1 MIRRSTARYFV
12 RPSDITFIVLPL
24 IKGYIA
30 ALRRRKPV
38 SEHAVLDLATVLV
51 TRTTPLFLVAVALWV
66 GSMPLDMPP
75 HIHCIFGRALLLM
88 WWLQVGIWAVAAA
101 SYFIDR
107 KRGAHVDRGF
117 GGSLDIIHFVARLL
131 IWALVLLV
139 ALDKDMGTV
148 ERIGVKSTRLRSID
162 GEQIIVSNAD
172 LLKAR
177 VHNFGRMYERR
188 VLFTISVRYETP
200 VATVRE
206 IAALLA
212 GIVREQKRVRLDHS
226 HFARYGDFALIY
238 EVVYFVLDPD
248 FNFYMDVQQA
258 LNIRILEEFEKRGIV
273 FSYRER
279 QPAAHARRAG
289 PTGSRLTAS
298 PPQRTSTLAWGGLG
312 GKAFSGP
319 SRTGCPR
326 RSLQGRIHGVPENA
340 FPPKPPHATTDAL
353 ARATRSA
360 RERCVL
366 RVLARA
372 QRADQLAHAACIRA
386 RAGTRRCPR

>member
-1 MIRRSTARYFV
+1 MEFLGNSVLDWLFALAAFV
-12 RPSDITFIVLPL
+12 VTFTVLPL

-75 HIHCIFGRALLLM
+75 HIHRIFGRALLLM

-139 ALDKDMGTV
+139 ALDNLGIEVTTLVAGLGIGGIAVALAVQNVLGDLFASLSITLDKPFTVGDFLVLDKDMGTV

-200 VATVRE
+200 TATVRE
-206 IAALLA
+206 IPALLA
-212 GIVREQKRVRLDHS
+212 GIVREHKRVRLDRS
-226 HFARYGDFALIY
+226 HFARYGDFALIH

-248 FNFYMDVQQA
+248 FNFYMDIQQA
-258 LNIRILEEFEKRGIV
+258 INIRILEEFEKRGIV

-279 QPAAHARRAG
+279 QPAATQDAQAPPARG
-289 PTGSRLTAS
+289 
-298 PPQRTSTLAWGGLG
+298 
-312 GKAFSGP
+312 
-319 SRTGCPR
+319 
-326 RSLQGRIHGVPENA
+326 
-340 FPPKPPHATTDAL
+340 
-353 ARATRSA
+353 
-360 RERCVL
+360 
-366 RVLARA
+366 
-372 QRADQLAHAACIRA
+372 
-386 RAGTRRCPR
+386 